1 MALMPVY
8 YNSWNTA
15 KKNKKIKF
23 KSSAE
28 KKVYEENL
36 NSEYGVA
43 KKRSKVYNSPMSNLL
58 NPKPF
63 VRETAKI
70 PSRGD
75 GIGNAVKAEDKV
87 YTGTKMIGIGT
98 LHKSNAVPVFCDD
111 EAKAM
116 ANMRR

>member
-1 MALMPVY
+1 MGLMPVY
-8 YNSWNTA
+8 FNSWNT
-15 KKNKKIKF
+15 KKPKKMKF
-23 KSSAE
+23 KSAE
-28 KKVYEENL
+28 EKAKYFAAQE
-36 NSEYGVA
+36 SEYGIA
-43 KKRSKVYNSPMSNLL
+43 KKRRTTASAVEPLT
-58 NPKPF
+58 PKTY
-63 VRETAKI
+63 VRETVRY

-75 GIGNAVKAEDKV
+75 GVGVALKAPDKV

>member
-1 MALMPVY
+1 MPVY
-8 YNSWNTA
+8 YNSLGKSKG
-15 KKNKKIKF
+15 KKQKF
-23 KSSAE
+23 KSAE
-28 KKVYEENL
+28 AKRSYEAAQAAEYGIAQKRKKVYNT
-36 NSEYGVA
+36 VT
-43 KKRSKVYNSPMSNLL
+43 SPLL
-58 NPKPF
+58 SQTPYI
-63 VRETAKI
+63 RQTAKI

-75 GIGNAVKAEDKV
+75 GIGNATKAEDKV

>member
-8 YNSWNTA
+8 YNSWNSS
-15 KKNKKIKF
+15 KKRKMKF

-28 KKVYEENL
+28 KKAYEENL

-43 KKRSKVYNSPMSNLL
+43 KKRSKVYNAPMSSLL

-75 GIGNAVKAEDKV
+75 GIGNAVKSEDKV

>member
-8 YNSWNTA
+8 YNSWNSS
-15 KKNKKIKF
+15 KKRKMKF
-23 KSSAE
+23 KSAE
-28 KKVYEENL
+28 EKAAYLAAQE
-36 NSEYGVA
+36 SEYGIA
-43 KKRSKVYNSPMSNLL
+43 KKRRNNTATTIEPLV
-58 NPKPF
+58 PKTY
-63 VRETAKI
+63 VRETVRY

-75 GIGNAVKAEDKV
+75 GVGVALKAPDKV

>member
-1 MALMPVY
+1 MGLMPVM
-8 YNSWNTA
+8 YNSWATKKPKKMKFVSADA
-15 KKNKKIKF
+15 KRAYEESQ
-23 KSSAE
+23 KSEFGIAQKR
-28 KKVYEENL
+28 KKVYNTMSGFPDL
-36 NSEYGVA
+36 SPPPG
-43 KKRSKVYNSPMSNLL
+43 RSTSKH
-58 NPKPF
+58 
-63 VRETAKI
+63 I

-75 GIGNAVKAEDKV
+75 GVGVATRADDKV